1 MEKFISLSGSYLY
14 SIQIRPKP
22 GVTLLKWNLLDFVP
36 EPNEWNGEKAYFA
49 MVTHGLEAP
58 PLQVHLEFD
67 VNIFDDFL
75 NKPMNFTDIF

>member
-1 MEKFISLSGSYLY
+1 MFVSLVGSHLY

-22 GVTLLKWNLLDFVP
+22 GVTLLKWNLLDSVP
-36 EPNEWNGEKAYFA
+36 EPNEFNGKTAYFV

-67 VNIFDDFL
+67 VN
-75 NKPMNFTDIF
+75 